1 MAKARDTQGVSIDP
15 DRRQLTELQARRLG
29 AISGIDAKELVGVVH
44 GDLAEK
50 FRWRIDPAF
59 LFMRRVCGQV
69 VRRDPV
75 TGVDSPVP
83 FATVHVE
90 DTDCSFV
97 GFFPGA
103 WKWGWYFPF
112 FCRREEIATVVTDE
126 CGRFCVWIPRF
137 DIDWILRWRAERICF
152 PDIFIRPS
160 LADILDDFVDGP
172 WPPIKLPD
180 KGDPPPF
187 EQLRALGDVGRERLA
202 AHVGAPLAD
211 RVATALR
218 RVGFGAAAAE
228 GTELASRRAFDTEL
242 PPPIPAELRPLGREP
257 QEREEGGKGEKGGKA
272 AREQRSLA
280 SSQFSHEALRAGVA
294 ARLNVEP
301 KLLATLDPRRFIG
314 PFRRCFTYFVPE
326 WTLLLDVPDI
336 TFRVTQD
343 VDGDGVEETI
353 YSEGYFDVRWNAG
366 AIPDVTL
373 LASPIA
379 ITGRSCESPVV
390 RCGNAPEIQFA
401 GLLPLSN
408 LPAPAAPY
416 FDSATGYARR
426 PNRPRPSGNPSD
438 PPGDPNLTETP
449 LTRTLQL
456 YGCAEIPG
464 ASFYRLLYSHDGGP
478 QVPFTGLSWNLYRMV
493 GGSLQVL
500 PVSADAAGWYPVVPS
515 ADNWHPHDM
524 LLEWPTGAEGRY
536 EITLQLGDAGKN
548 PLPAT
553 HTVNIHV
560 DNSAPV
566 VTYQTLR
573 WKFAT
578 EGDAA
583 FNLPGRNLLA
593 LCPTIRRGA
602 APQDVDVLMEV
613 SVSATHLR
621 DCSIGASGCALNVLP
636 FVPATP
642 HHAAHWHT
650 DALDNTELLFARYR
664 IPAGALEGAYSFSAN
679 ANSRA
684 FNPAGSDNGHLS
696 DWNYDVVY
704 NHTPTAVHVA
714 VINAA

>member
-1 MAKARDTQGVSIDP
+1 MAKRADKQTSIIEP
-15 DRRQLTELQARRLG
+15 DRRKLTELQARRLG
-29 AISGIDAKELVGVVH
+29 AISGVDEKDLAGMVH
-44 GDLAEK
+44 ADLAEK
-50 FRWRIDPAF
+50 FRWRIDPEL

-75 TGVDSPVP
+75 TGEDLPVP

-97 GFFPGA
+97 GFFPVG
-103 WKWGWYFPF
+103 WRWGWYYPF
-112 FCRREEIATVVTDE
+112 RCRREEIATVTTDE
-126 CGRFCVWIPRF
+126 CGKFCVWVPRF

-160 LADILDDFVDGP
+160 LEDLLDDFVDGP

-180 KGDPPPF
+180 RGDPPPIDR
-187 EQLRALGDVGRERLA
+187 LRALGDIGRERLA
-202 AHVGAPLAD
+202 AHVGGPLAD
-211 RVATALR
+211 RVSTAVR
-218 RVGFGAAAAE
+218 RAAFGAPAGESAS
-228 GTELASRRAFDTEL
+228 LASRRAFDAEI
-242 PPPIPAELRPLGREP
+242 PPPLPAELRPLGREDVKD
-257 QEREEGGKGEKGGKA
+257 GKSA
-272 AREQRSLA
+272 QSNARG
-280 SSQFSHEALRAGVA
+280 QFSHDAFRAGVS
-294 ARLNVEP
+294 ARLNIDP
-301 KLLATLDPRRFIG
+301 KALAKLDPRRFIG

-326 WTLLLDVPDI
+326 WTMLLDVPDI

-343 VDGDGVEETI
+343 VNGDGVEETI
-353 YSEGYFDVRWNAG
+353 YSEGMFDVRWNAG

-379 ITGRSCESPVV
+379 IAGRNCGGPIV

-401 GLLPLSN
+401 GLMPLSN

-416 FDSATGYARR
+416 FDAASGYARR
-426 PNRPRPSGNPSD
+426 PNRPRPSGNPAD

-449 LTRTLQL
+449 FTRTLQL
-456 YGCAEIPG
+456 YGCAEIRG
-464 ASFYRLLYSHDGGP
+464 ASFYRLLYSHNGGA

-493 GGSLQVL
+493 AGALQIH
-500 PVSADAAGWYPVVPS
+500 PVTADGDGWYPIVPS

-536 EITLQLGDAGKN
+536 EITLQLGNAAKN

-553 HTVNIHV
+553 HTVSIHV
-560 DNSAPV
+560 DNAAPT

-573 WKFAT
+573 WKFAA
-578 EGDAA
+578 EGDAGFFLA
-583 FNLPGRNLLA
+583 GRNLLGV
-593 LCPTIRRGA
+593 CPTIRRGA
-602 APQDVDVLMEV
+602 VPQDVDVLMEV
-613 SVSATHLR
+613 QVSATHLR
-621 DCSIGASGCALNVLP
+621 DCSIGASGCALNALP
-636 FVPATP
+636 FVPATA

-679 ANSRA
+679 GNSRA
-684 FNPAGSDNGHLS
+684 FNPAGGDSGHLS

-704 NHTPTAVHVA
+704 NHTPTSLHVA